1 VISEIQSKLEVEIGS
16 TSPGAAIAIARRG
29 EIAHASARGFANL
42 EIESEI
48 EPNTIF
54 RIGSLT
60 KQFVA
65 VTVMML
71 VERGLLSLDASAKTF
86 LADMPASYNAITLRQ
101 LLTHTAGI
109 PNYTDIPGFWAEHSV
124 RAVTPK
130 EASAY
135 FMSRPPEFQPGE
147 HFRYSNSGYVLLG
160 RIVEAV
166 TGRSYGEF
174 LLENILRPLRMD
186 DTYYI
191 DGATEDQRGAI
202 GYVKTDVGYRNAPF
216 MSMTWPLGSGGLAS
230 SAIDLAKWQSAL
242 KTGQV
247 IKIDALHSMH
257 RQTILNDGSSV
268 LYGIGWMIGT
278 EGERPFLHHSGSI
291 RGFASHMAW
300 YPDEDTTIIVLS
312 NVQSF
317 PAVQFGAKITQ
328 EIFGG

>member
-1 VISEIQSKLEVEIGS
+1 
-16 TSPGAAIAIARRG
+16 
-29 EIAHASARGFANL
+29 
-42 EIESEI
+42 
-48 EPNTIF
+48 
-54 RIGSLT
+54 
-60 KQFVA
+60 
-65 VTVMML
+65 
-71 VERGLLSLDASAKTF
+71 
-86 LADMPASYNAITLRQ
+86 
-101 LLTHTAGI
+101 
-109 PNYTDIPGFWAEHSV
+109 
-124 RAVTPK
+124 
-130 EASAY
+130 
-135 FMSRPPEFQPGE
+135 
-147 HFRYSNSGYVLLG
+147 
-160 RIVEAV
+160 
-166 TGRSYGEF
+166 
-174 LLENILRPLRMD
+174 
-186 DTYYI
+186 
-191 DGATEDQRGAI
+191 
-202 GYVKTDVGYRNAPF
+202 
-216 MSMTWPLGSGGLAS
+216 LAS